1 MGEEMKVTDVELAY
15 QMRTLFEQKIT
26 SYYFDS
32 FKGSFGR
39 VQAEV
44 LSYLYDH
51 GETSAAA
58 LAEAMN
64 VPKQHIS
71 KIVHRLVEEGRLESK
86 TAPSDKRMRSLSL
99 SAEGRMLVRGH
110 IENSNLHFHEATSGL
125 TTEEKEELIR
135 SMESII
141 RIMNKI

>member
-71 KIVHRLVEEGRLESK
+71 KIVHRLVEEGMLESK

>member
-51 GETSAAA
+51 GETSAVA
-58 LAEAMN
+58 LAEVMN

-71 KIVHRLVEEGRLESK
+71 KIVHRLVEEGMLESK
-86 TAPSDKRMRSLSL
+86 AAPSDKRMRSLSL

-110 IENSNLHFHEATSGL
+110 IENSNLHFHEATAGL